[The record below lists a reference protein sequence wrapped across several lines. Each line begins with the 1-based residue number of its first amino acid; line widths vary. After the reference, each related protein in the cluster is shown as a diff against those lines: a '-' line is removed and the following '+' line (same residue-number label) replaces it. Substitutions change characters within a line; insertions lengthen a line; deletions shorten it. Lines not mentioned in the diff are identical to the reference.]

1 VCPTGAL
8 TFGTRAAL
16 LDEAKRRIYDR
27 DSKYV
32 PHIYGEEEAGGTSW
46 MYISDRPLDEL
57 GFKGGVPTVAYSS
70 LAQPALAAVPF
81 IITLWPPLLMGL
93 YSFSQRRAQAEAD
106 ADAHEEVPRA

>member
-1 VCPTGAL
+1 M
-8 TFGTRAAL
+8 
-16 LDEAKRRIYDR
+16 
-27 DSKYV
+27 

-93 YSFSQRRAQAEAD
+93 YSFSRRRVQAEGEAN
-106 ADAHEEVPRA
+106 AHEEVPNA